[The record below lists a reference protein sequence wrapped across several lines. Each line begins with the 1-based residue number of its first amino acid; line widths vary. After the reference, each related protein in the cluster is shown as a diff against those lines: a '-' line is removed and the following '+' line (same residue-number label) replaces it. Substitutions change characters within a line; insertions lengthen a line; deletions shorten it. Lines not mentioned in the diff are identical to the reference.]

1 MLAAIAGKSPRIV
14 VGERPAAI
22 LLRMSEDERR
32 EAAQRE
38 AEAGD
43 AVAKEAPGQPT
54 DDDSVDDEPMETPFD
69 HPLFLPAVLLGL
81 SLWFFW
87 DGFVVPMEGHLAFNR
102 WGFAVLAVATAWFG
116 YRGLREMRQSRTD
129 DQDDQPAG

>member
-1 MLAAIAGKSPRIV
+1 MLATIAWKSPRV
-14 VGERPAAI
+14 MDGSKAAAI
-22 LLRMSEDERR
+22 LSSMPDDDDLETPK
-32 EAAQRE
+32 QPGE
-38 AEAGD
+38 AEERD
-43 AVAKEAPGQPT
+43 AEGGEAET
-54 DDDSVDDEPMETPFD
+54 IEDEPMETPFD

-116 YRGLREMRQSRTD
+116 YRGFKEMRQARSD
-129 DQDDQPAG
+129 DRGRDDQPVG

>member
-1 MLAAIAGKSPRIV
+1 
-14 VGERPAAI
+14 
-22 LLRMSEDERR
+22 MSEDERR
-32 EAAQRE
+32 EAAKRE

-43 AVAKEAPGQPT
+43 AAAKEAPGQPT
-54 DDDSVDDEPMETPFD
+54 DDELVDDEPMETPFD

-116 YRGLREMRQSRTD
+116 YRGLREMRQSRSD
-129 DQDDQPAG
+129 DQDDQPAE